1 VHREY
6 EDQDRNKLIR
16 NVQTYKVKEGSR
28 LANLHEVELERMG
41 NSKPSGIIY
50 KLNSAASSPVKVVQN
65 IDTQLQSYK
74 RADPSSL
81 TELTESIN
89 QIWLSLVNSS
99 IDKNL
104 YPDIRLVSEIPLKAV
119 LEFLVKEGIALDK
132 EKAREMIEKLVGV
145 QFISSGSITETEFKK
160 LFNKGIFK

>member
-1 VHREY
+1 MHREY

-41 NSKPSGIIY
+41 NSKPSGIVN
-50 KLNSAASSPVKVVQN
+50 KLNSAASPSVKVVQN
-65 IDTQLQSYK
+65 NIETQLQSYK

-89 QIWLSLVNSS
+89 
-99 IDKNL
+99 
-104 YPDIRLVSEIPLKAV
+104 
-119 LEFLVKEGIALDK
+119 
-132 EKAREMIEKLVGV
+132 
-145 QFISSGSITETEFKK
+145 
-160 LFNKGIFK
+160 